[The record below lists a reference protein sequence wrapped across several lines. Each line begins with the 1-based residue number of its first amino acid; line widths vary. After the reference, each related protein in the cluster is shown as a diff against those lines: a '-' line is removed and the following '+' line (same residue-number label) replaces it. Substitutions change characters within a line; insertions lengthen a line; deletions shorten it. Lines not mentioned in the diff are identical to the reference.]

1 MNFGAN
7 KTPAEVIKEDA
18 FGGTT
23 FRDIYSALKGKRYN
37 KSWKEFNWLKNID
50 QKYYCFDYYN
60 ISVNK
65 YGVKCETLLRV

>member
-18 FGGTT
+18 FGGTP

-50 QKYYCFDYYN
+50 Q
-60 ISVNK
+60 
-65 YGVKCETLLRV
+65 